1 MAPKRLANF
10 QAIDAPHYSHLEPSW
25 ANGFQKSWLQCCTD
39 LQHPKCR
46 SKIVASS
53 TAAADD
59 DDATDD
65 ATDAAD
71 DDATDDATDAA
82 DDATDAADDAA
93 PGAAP
98 LLLLRLLKTT

>member
-1 MAPKRLANF
+1 MGSVYGLKV
-10 QAIDAPHYSHLEPSW
+10 SEPFW
-25 ANGFQKSWLQCCTD
+25 GHGFQNCWLQCCND

-71 DDATDDATDAA
+71 DDATDDATDAVD
-82 DDATDAADDAA
+82 DDATDAADDDATDDATAVPPSVPAGVAA
-93 PGAAP
+93 AA
-98 LLLLRLLKTT
+98 TAT